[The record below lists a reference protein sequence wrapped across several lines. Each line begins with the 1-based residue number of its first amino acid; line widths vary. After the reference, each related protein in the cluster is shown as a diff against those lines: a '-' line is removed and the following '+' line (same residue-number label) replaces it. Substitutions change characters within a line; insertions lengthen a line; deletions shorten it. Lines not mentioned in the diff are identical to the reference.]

1 MVFMEVDKNGKY
13 ILTKP
18 IASFIFLS
26 TSVGMGVVIFA
37 LILYFIIKIITSSGF
52 SELNSSTEESDNE
65 RERIDDN
72 DDLEDV

>member
-13 ILTKP
+13 KLTKP
-18 IASFIFLS
+18 FASFIFLS
-26 TSVGMGVVIFA
+26 TSVGIGVVIFA
-37 LILYFIIKIITSSGF
+37 LILYSVIKMITSSGF
-52 SELNSSTEESDNE
+52 SELNSTSDSEGE

>member
-13 ILTKP
+13 TLTKP

-26 TSVGMGVVIFA
+26 ISVGIGVVIFA
-37 LILYFIIKIITSSGF
+37 LILYSVIKMITSSGF
-52 SELNSSTEESDNE
+52 SELNSSAEDSDNE